1 MDKQPIEI
9 TQNAIVRIKQLI
21 ETRNNETSRES
32 IGIKI
37 GVDFKGCSGVAYKIE
52 FAEKIDDN
60 VEVIT
65 LHCNTKIIIEKSAMM
80 FIIGSKM
87 DYRESDLESGF
98 IFANPNAKGECGCG
112 ESFFV

>member
-1 MDKQPIEI
+1 MDKQPIQI
-9 TQNAIVRIKQLI
+9 TQNALTRIKQLI
-21 ETRNNETSRES
+21 LTRDHDTNRKS

-52 FAEKIDDN
+52 FAEKIEDDT
-60 VEVIT
+60 EVIT
-65 LHCNTKIIIEKSAMM
+65 LPCDTKIIIEKSAMM

-98 IFANPNAKGECGCG
+98 VFANPNAKGECGCG